1 MGAKPKVANFCYCAT
16 NDATLTIQPNPI
28 AASSLDLV
36 DVETS
41 LDKYAFY
48 NIIPLFLAEDDT
60 LPQSLCRHQ

>member
-1 MGAKPKVANFCYCAT
+1 MGAKRRVANVCYCAT
-16 NDATLTIQPNPI
+16 NDATLTIRPNPI

-41 LDKYAFY
+41 LDKYTFY

-60 LPQSLCRHQ
+60 LPQSLCRH